1 MKILIADD
9 EILTREGLKKT
20 IDWSR
25 LGITE
30 ILESD
35 DGLNALDTAKREHPD
50 IILSDIRMPRLNGLE
65 LAHELR
71 KILPDISIIFMSGF
85 SDREYLKAA
94 IRLKAVSYVEK
105 PVNISEIEDAI
116 LEAAENNLAFH
127 RSQQTLQRDMLAQ
140 AGRLALWMTFP
151 PGQARDFSDSMLQD
165 TDPSLRSD
173 MYFVC
178 FIVKFSAPT
187 ETIPES
193 MRQRFLAP
201 FDAVLSSMHMSEL
214 HVEKHDIYLV
224 IHVYSVIKPGDT
236 TIRRICHSLENC
248 LEDLPHFFIS
258 VGSVVSGIENAYRS
272 YNAAVILMQSSFFSD
287 WDTCLFSE
295 TDVVS
300 DPAFIPDSAS
310 SYRDILLT
318 GDADRIHKF
327 EDQLFNSFKN
337 SRKLLPNQVKD
348 IYYQMFLSIVYICRT
363 QNLHQDSL
371 IALNESMMEHIQGCG
386 TLRELA
392 ELLRTKSDEY
402 LHLIKTKEPENPVI
416 ISIRDFIHKNIARE
430 NLSVKEIGEYV
441 HLTST
446 YVCTVFRNETG
457 TTLNQYITQVRMEQ
471 AKKLLSETTLSI
483 SDIST
488 RVGYSDG
495 NYFGKSFKKYSGRT
509 PSEYREKASI

>member
-9 EILTREGLKKT
+9 EILTREGLKKN

-35 DGLNALDTAKREHPD
+35 DGLSALDTAKREHPD

-71 KILPDISIIFMSGF
+71 KIMPDISIIFMSGF

-105 PVNISEIEDAI
+105 PVNISELEDAI
-116 LEAAENNLAFH
+116 LEAAENNRTFH

-140 AGRLALWMTFP
+140 AGRLALWMTLP
-151 PGQARDFSDSMLQD
+151 PGQAGVFSDTMLQD
-165 TDPSLRSD
+165 ADPSLRSD
-173 MYFVC
+173 MYFMC
-178 FIVKFSAPT
+178 FIVKFSSPT
-187 ETIPES
+187 ETIPEE
-193 MRQRFLAP
+193 MWQRFLAP
-201 FDAVLSSMHMSEL
+201 FDSALSSMHMSEL
-214 HVEKHDIYLV
+214 HVEKHDVYLV
-224 IHVYSVIKPGDT
+224 FHVYSVIKPDKK
-236 TIRRICHSLENC
+236 TIRRISNALEKCMNG
-248 LEDLPHFFIS
+248 LPSFFIS
-258 VGSVVSGIENAYRS
+258 SGSVVSGIENAYRS
-272 YNAAVILMQSSFFSD
+272 YNSAVVLMQSSFFSD
-287 WDTCLFSE
+287 WNTCLF
-295 TDVVS
+295 TDTNAPS
-300 DPAFIPDSAS
+300 DPAFIPDAATT
-310 SYRDILLT
+310 YRDILLT
-318 GDADRIHKF
+318 GDADRIRKF

-337 SRKLLPNQVKD
+337 SRKLMPNQVKD
-348 IYYQMFLSIVYICRT
+348 IYYQLFLSIVYICRT

-371 IALNESMMEHIQGCG
+371 IAINESMMDHIQKCS

-392 ELLRTKSDEY
+392 ELLHSKSDEY
-402 LHLIKTKEPENPVI
+402 IHLIKTKEPENPVI
-416 ISIRDFIHKNIARE
+416 ISIRDYIHKNIARE

-446 YVCTVFRNETG
+446 YVCTVFRNATG
-457 TTLNQYITQVRMEQ
+457 TTLNQYITQVRMDQ
-471 AKKLLSETTLSI
+471 AKKLLSETTLSV
-483 SDIST
+483 SDISS

-495 NYFGKSFKKYSGRT
+495 NYFGKSFKKYSGQT